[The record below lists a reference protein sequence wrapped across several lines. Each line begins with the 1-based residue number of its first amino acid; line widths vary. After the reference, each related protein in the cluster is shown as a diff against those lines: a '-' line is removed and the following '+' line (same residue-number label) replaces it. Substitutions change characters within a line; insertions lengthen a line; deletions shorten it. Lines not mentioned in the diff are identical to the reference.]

1 MQLGSAFGDGEHR
14 LAAQLRI
21 RDDATDVARRVQK
34 VCGDNGIGLKVLSAE
49 AVDRAPAHLSPD
61 EI

>member
-1 MQLGSAFGDGEHR
+1 MTAERNILLVLHAG
-14 LAAQLRI
+14 